1 MAQGNHARMTRSEF
15 IRNTMSTVRDQWDHE
30 ELMGHKNRSAALA
43 DRNWESEIESY
54 LKVG

>member
-1 MAQGNHARMTRSEF
+1 MTRSEF